1 MAYPCQLLPSRTSIR
16 VLKLSQEESK
26 CITVRSSA
34 VELDDMPR
42 YSCLSYTWDGPRYCD
57 TDDSWTKSDQ
67 AIVLDDTNFCV
78 RRNLH
83 LAMLHLL
90 AINETGPI
98 WIDAISINQTDI
110 AERTSQVSQ
119 MARIYSQAEAVTVWL
134 GKEEADTALAI
145 QSMSK
150 LALDIGELI
159 DHNSDFYELF
169 KKSYS
174 NTHYTD
180 AELVVSI
187 DFMTTYQWF
196 SRVWT
201 VQEMCLAG
209 RIEFLCG
216 KRKIDIETILK
227 GSLVTFMYSLSSA
240 RARLHDTQ
248 ELEWARSFAAN
259 LLGELAGR
267 KFDSSRPS
275 IGVTAQMYRSRKATD
290 PRDKVFGVAGISVL
304 KNKFLSKPF
313 EIDYAKSV
321 QRVFS
326 DAAVHALGEARG
338 LESLSDV
345 GDRTTN
351 ATPDLP
357 SWVPDYTRELSPR
370 RRIRSAN
377 EFCAVSKYQTIVY
390 TTPEPSIVVLLG
402 CHFDTITRVCDA
414 FWGPEDPNK
423 VLNLLRLVSDVQTR
437 ILSPDET
444 LSMLLERTLVAD
456 TGENPERN
464 PANDRSSGFQR
475 WLFSQVCSAV
485 LGQDHG
491 AGTAFIRDPES
502 NLESALRS
510 IGFTGYLEDTLRESL
525 LKGARLCESEEA
537 VKLAARGRQ
546 PMVEQ
551 VYASFMDTQ
560 TYEYY
565 NDWQALCQ
573 HRKLFLT
580 QRGYV
585 GLGLSR
591 VQVEDRIYLLQGG
604 IVPHVFRHQPKDGED
619 VLDFEGE
626 AYVHGIMY
634 GEATKSDDLQFRK
647 ITVY

>member
-1 MAYPCQLLPSRTSIR
+1 
-16 VLKLSQEESK
+16 
-26 CITVRSSA
+26 
-34 VELDDMPR
+34 
-42 YSCLSYTWDGPRYCD
+42 
-57 TDDSWTKSDQ
+57 
-67 AIVLDDTNFCV
+67 
-78 RRNLH
+78 
-83 LAMLHLL
+83 
-90 AINETGPI
+90 
-98 WIDAISINQTDI
+98 
-110 AERTSQVSQ
+110 

-259 LLGELAGR
+259 LLGELA
-267 KFDSSRPS
+267 
-275 IGVTAQMYRSRKATD
+275 
-290 PRDKVFGVAGISVL
+290 
-304 KNKFLSKPF
+304 
-313 EIDYAKSV
+313 DYAKSV

-456 TGENPERN
+456 TRENPERN